1 MASGLV
7 SSPPLQPL
15 HSLQP
20 LHPLQPLHSLP
31 HLPASPHRWCSSRQE
46 LYTELV
52 EEELGAEEGEE
63 VAGLV
68 DRYLHTAA
76 MAHQV
81 LVIQPFIRLG
91 PHRKQDTSPDLML
104 AESRALAATL
114 DWRVVDTVTIGL
126 NSFKKKLLFGS
137 GNLEMLRARVAANP
151 KVTAVFVSL
160 YQLTAVQRLELEATV
175 QVPVIDRYHLV
186 LQIFHRHARTKEAR
200 LQVALAELP
209 YLRGR
214 LMVDHHLEQTNKHSG
229 GNLGEQHF
237 DRQRSVLRRLEGGI
251 KRRIAGVRQ
260 QRERERAGRRRAE
273 VPTVAVVGYTNCG
286 KTSLIKAVTAAALE
300 PRDALF
306 ATLDVTCHR
315 ATLPDS
321 NLEVVFMDTVGFI
334 SDIPTALIAS
344 FSSTLEDALAA
355 DLVVHVRDISHPDT
369 EHQHAQVLATLARLG
384 LKDPDSLVTVGNKM
398 DLVAPE
404 EWRAWAGRGCLP
416 VSATQGLGLPQLLAR
431 LVMRLM
437 AARGLTRVTVRVRPA
452 SPDHQWLWAAAT
464 VVGEKACPRDA
475 CYSLLTVILSTAD
488 RRRFQAR
495 LARVEEDG

>member
-1 MASGLV
+1 MVSSLA
-7 SSPPLQPL
+7 SSPPLCALPPL
-15 HSLQP
+15 P
-20 LHPLQPLHSLP
+20 L
-31 HLPASPHRWCSSRQE
+31 LPAGPRRWCSSRQD

-52 EEELGAEEGEE
+52 EEELGAEEREE

-81 LVIQPFIRLG
+81 LIIQPFIRLG
-91 PHRKQDTSPDLML
+91 QHRKQNTNPELML

-114 DWRVVDTVTIGL
+114 EWRVVDTVTIGL
-126 NSFKKKLLFGS
+126 NSYKKKHLFGS

-160 YQLTAVQRLELEATV
+160 YQLTPVQRLELEATV
-175 QVPVIDRYHLV
+175 EVPVIDRYHLV
-186 LQIFHRHARTKEAR
+186 LQIFHQHARTKEAR

-209 YLRGR
+209 YLRSR
-214 LMVDHHLEQTNKHSG
+214 LMVDHHLEQHSKHSG

-237 DRQRSVLRRLEGGI
+237 DHQRSVLRRLEGSI
-251 KRRIAGVRQ
+251 RRRVDGVRQ

-273 VPTVAVVGYTNCG
+273 VPTVAIVGYTNCG

-315 ATLPDS
+315 ATLPAS

-344 FSSTLEDALAA
+344 FSSTLEDALQA

-369 EHQHAQVLATLARLG
+369 EHQNSQVLATLARLG
-384 LKDPDSLVTVGNKM
+384 LKDPNSLVTVGNKM
-398 DLVAPE
+398 DLVEPE
-404 EWRAWAGRGCLP
+404 EWRVWAARGCLP
-416 VSATQGLGLPQLLAR
+416 VCATQGLGLPHLLAR
-431 LVMRLM
+431 LTMRLM
-437 AARGLTRVTVRVRPA
+437 AARGLARVTVRVRPA
-452 SPDHQWLWAAAT
+452 SPDHQWLRAAAT
-464 VVGEKACPRDA
+464 VVGEEACPKDA

-488 RRRFQAR
+488 RNRFQAR
-495 LARVEEDG
+495 LARAGEGG